1 MLQGL
6 RNSLASAH
14 ALFDKVAPR
23 ASVQRYLLQRA
34 AQTTKIAVAVIAAG
48 AGVFLVGKYV
58 LTPIGVLTAHALG
71 EKPMGDLPN
80 ALIGANTLLLGTVS
94 AAASGFF
101 LFVLGASV
109 HADFKAW
116 QEQQLIKQA

>member
-1 MLQGL
+1 MLQAL
-6 RNSLASAH
+6 RNSLASAP

-23 ASVQRYLLQRA
+23 ASVQRYLLKRA
-34 AQTTKIAVAVIAAG
+34 ADTTKIAVAVIAAG

-58 LTPIGVLTAHALG
+58 LAPIGVFTAHALG
-71 EKPMGDLPN
+71 EKPMGDLPD
-80 ALIGANTLLLGTVS
+80 AIIGGTTLLMGTVS

-116 QEQQLIKQA
+116 QKQQLVKQA